1 MNIDK
6 KEYGI
11 SVIIPCYNTEQYVEE
26 TLKSVLDQSFK
37 DYEIICLNDGSTDGT
52 LEILNRYQ
60 KLYSNIR
67 VISSEHYGVA
77 YQRNI
82 GVQCA
87 RGKYIYY
94 VDSDDLLKENC
105 LETLYQHS
113 EADNLDVLY
122 FEADSFYETKEIEE
136 AFPQFLTLYH
146 RHKAYD
152 GIYDG
157 RKLYIQME
165 NAGDMKMQLG
175 MQFIR
180 RQFLLDNDIKFGME
194 RYFEDNLYTIQ
205 VMIKADKARCVR
217 DDLYLRR
224 VRANSIMTTSEN
236 KMRFECYLEVIT
248 GLMKILEDEKKESAL
263 QEAIYKR
270 IRGTFINIFKDY
282 LKVPEE
288 KKKEFFGDR
297 NSLLYLLIGMSFF
310 INIEEANRK
319 ETSEKLKKAY
329 KEKSEINAK
338 LQNTYVEKSEINAKL
353 QSTYAEKSE
362 INAKLQKTYEEKSEI
377 NAKLKK
383 AYEEK
388 TERGEKI
395 KELHSEIEIQ
405 KRKFHENKKLLKETT
420 EELNEAKQQ
429 IELLRKEK
437 EEAEKHLLV
446 RVAKKICK

>member
-1 MNIDK
+1 MNTDK

-11 SVIIPCYNTEQYVEE
+11 SVIMPCYNTEQYVEE
-26 TLKSVLDQSFK
+26 TLKSVLNQSFK

-77 YQRNI
+77 YQRNT

-165 NAGDMKMQLG
+165 NAGDIKMQLG

-217 DDLYLRR
+217 DNLYLRR

-248 GLMKILEDEKKESAL
+248 GLMKILEYEKKESAL

-270 IRGTFINIFKDY
+270 IRGTFINVYKDY
-282 LKVPEE
+282 LKVPKEE
-288 KKKEFFGDR
+288 KEEFFGEKG
-297 NSLLYLLIGMSFF
+297 SLLYLLTGMASFM
-310 INIEEANRK
+310 NIEEVDRK
-319 ETSEKLKKAY
+319 KVSEKLKKTYA
-329 KEKSEINAK
+329 EKSEINAK
-338 LQNTYVEKSEINAKL
+338 LQR
-353 QSTYAEKSE
+353 TYAEKSE

-388 TERGEKI
+388 TERGEK
-395 KELHSEIEIQ
+395 L
-405 KRKFHENKKLLKETT
+405 KKLRKHLKDTKAEL
-420 EELNEAKQQ
+420 EEKSKRLEQLEQEKKQ
-429 IELLRKEK
+429 L
-437 EEAEKHLLV
+437 EKHFLGRFVLE
-446 RVAKKICK
+446 KYNK